1 MDNVIAFKSQEEWE
15 NWLRRNHQKSNGI
28 WMRRFKKDSGVKDI
42 KGSDAL
48 DVALC
53 YGWITGQA
61 KRHDELSVL
70 WWFCPRRPKS
80 LWSKLNTMHAE
91 RLIKE
96 GRMKGAGLKQI
107 ESAKEDGRWS
117 RAYSQQSI
125 AVLPKDFIKEI
136 NKNKK
141 AAAFLNTLNR
151 SNVYAIIFR
160 LETTK
165 SMELRN
171 KKIKIIIRMLARGEK
186 PH

>member
-1 MDNVIAFKSQEEWE
+1 
-15 NWLRRNHQKSNGI
+15 
-28 WMRRFKKDSGVKDI
+28 
-42 KGSDAL
+42 
-48 DVALC
+48 
-53 YGWITGQA
+53 
-61 KRHDELSVL
+61 
-70 WWFCPRRPKS
+70 
-80 LWSKLNTMHAE
+80 
-91 RLIKE
+91 
-96 GRMKGAGLKQI
+96 MKGAGLKQI